1 MSVGSPH
8 CNRRFSV
15 GDVTK
20 GNRRDIISPMA
31 STADN
36 KDQTH
41 PQEKKDKE
49 IVDRLLREDPNPY
62 NYAELARLRIRYCD
76 FPGARE
82 VQKNLDAVLQRWQ
95 LTEEQLFEKTR
106 EIHATGQAYKRGSDS
121 QGQDDWT

>member
-1 MSVGSPH
+1 
-8 CNRRFSV
+8 
-15 GDVTK
+15 
-20 GNRRDIISPMA
+20 MA

-49 IVDRLLREDPNPY
+49 IVDRLLRENPNPY

-82 VQKNLDAVLQRWQ
+82 LQKNLDATHKGKMIGLRMTYSNFDGG
-95 LTEEQLFEKTR
+95 LLP
-106 EIHATGQAYKRGSDS
+106 
-121 QGQDDWT
+121 